1 MDNGNFIKP
10 ANVRGA
16 SHDIKSAAEGATQTF
31 KKGAPLVNSSGYL
44 IAATSEAAVDIVG
57 FAAEDGHNSTAAGDD
72 NCQYYPARPG
82 DEWLACVDGTIAQ
95 AQLFTDYGLATDATY
110 TDIWV
115 VDLDEAT
122 ANQKCVQIVELVDPV
137 GTVNG
142 LVKFMLNEY
151 GLATDGLK

>member
-10 ANVRGA
+10 ANVRGQ

-57 FAAEDGHNSTAAGDD
+57 FAAEDAHNNTAAGDE
-72 NCQYYPARPG
+72 NCQYHPARPG
-82 DEWLACVDGTIAQ
+82 DEWLACVSTTSTQAILFGT
-95 AQLFTDYGLATDATY
+95 YGLKTDATY
-110 TDIWV
+110 TNLWE
-115 VDLDEAT
+115 VDLGEGT
-122 ANQKCVQIVELVDPV
+122 GNQQSVTITELVDPV

-142 LVKFMLNEY
+142 LVKFELNEY
-151 GLATDGLK
+151 GLHTNGLK